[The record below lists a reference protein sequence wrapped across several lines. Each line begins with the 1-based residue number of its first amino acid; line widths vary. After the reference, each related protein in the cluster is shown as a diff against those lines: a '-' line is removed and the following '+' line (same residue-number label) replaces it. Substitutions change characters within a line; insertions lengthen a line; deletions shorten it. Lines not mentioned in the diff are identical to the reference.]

1 MSNDLNKTLTQ
12 IVVSEINSQSSKKST
27 GTKIA
32 TVKRD
37 IPIIIVKPFSL

>member
-1 MSNDLNKTLTQ
+1 MNNIKKTLTK
-12 IVVSEINSQSSKKST
+12 VVLSEVNALVSKKSR

-32 TVKRD
+32 TSPRD

>member
-1 MSNDLNKTLTQ
+1 MSKIKKTLTKV
-12 IVVSEINSQSSKKST
+12 VVSEINASVSKKSR

-32 TVKRD
+32 SSARD